1 MFAGT
6 TRHVS
11 SGATPA
17 KRSNGN
23 KTSLC
28 SHDKPACEP
37 GARCSVSILILV
49 LEKKGNRLNTQGLQ
63 SSCGTHPSKQE
74 NYMVRLPGCPDFTS
88 LGLGFQGCDPLAPD
102 QQLTQ
107 PFAGAAAFPDHY
119 TASAYCAGCRRKI

>member
-11 SGATPA
+11 SGATPE

-49 LEKKGNRLNTQGLQ
+49 LEKKEQTEY
-63 SSCGTHPSKQE
+63 T
-74 NYMVRLPGCPDFTS
+74 
-88 LGLGFQGCDPLAPD
+88 
-102 QQLTQ
+102 
-107 PFAGAAAFPDHY
+107 GAAVKLRHTPVQA
-119 TASAYCAGCRRKI
+119 R